1 MTETPVVSSLV
12 CPAPG
17 MGWDAF
23 GDDRLTQTQGVYCFG
38 MEDASKNEILEAIGD
53 FSSKVDERFVS
64 IEGRL
69 SKIEAN
75 MVTKDYLDDRLLNM
89 KGDMVVMM
97 RKEDEKV
104 KTLVQIL
111 KQKNLLNDSEAKLI
125 LALEP
130 FPNR

>member
-1 MTETPVVSSLV
+1 
-12 CPAPG
+12 
-17 MGWDAF
+17 
-23 GDDRLTQTQGVYCFG
+23 
-38 MEDASKNEILEAIGD
+38 MEDASKNEILEAIGE

-64 IEGRL
+64 IEDRL
-69 SKIEAN
+69 SKIESS

>member
-1 MTETPVVSSLV
+1 
-12 CPAPG
+12 
-17 MGWDAF
+17 
-23 GDDRLTQTQGVYCFG
+23 
-38 MEDASKNEILEAIGD
+38 MEDASKNEILEAIGE
-53 FSSKVDERFVS
+53 FSNRVDEKFAAIDGKFAAIDGKFAAIDGKFAAIDSELKFIKSV
-64 IEGRL
+64 
-69 SKIEAN
+69 
-75 MVTKDYLDDRLLNM
+75 MVTKDYLDDKLLDM

-111 KQKNLLNDSEAKLI
+111 KQKNLLNDAEVKII

>member
-1 MTETPVVSSLV
+1 
-12 CPAPG
+12 
-17 MGWDAF
+17 
-23 GDDRLTQTQGVYCFG
+23 
-38 MEDASKNEILEAIGD
+38 MEDASKNEILEAIGE

-75 MVTKDYLDDRLLNM
+75 MVTKDYLDDRMLNM

-111 KQKNLLNDSEAKLI
+111 QRKNLLNDAEAKLI
-125 LALEP
+125 FALEP

>member
-1 MTETPVVSSLV
+1 
-12 CPAPG
+12 
-17 MGWDAF
+17 
-23 GDDRLTQTQGVYCFG
+23 
-38 MEDASKNEILEAIGD
+38 MEDASKNEILEAIGE
-53 FSSKVDERFVS
+53 FSNRVDEKFDAIDGELKAIKS
-64 IEGRL
+64 
-69 SKIEAN
+69 S

-111 KQKNLLNDSEAKLI
+111 KQKNLLDDSEVKLI